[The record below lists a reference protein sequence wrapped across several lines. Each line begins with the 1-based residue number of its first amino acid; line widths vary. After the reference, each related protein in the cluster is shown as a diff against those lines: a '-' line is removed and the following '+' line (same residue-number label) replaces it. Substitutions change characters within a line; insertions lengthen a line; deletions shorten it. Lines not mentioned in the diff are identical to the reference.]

1 MSWKDVLKEEPKGY
15 GRLIRE
21 ENKRIIG
28 QAEEAHKVFNASQKM
43 LRNGAVFIVKIH
55 PLINVLPLAAMFPII
70 RGTGI
75 GPSIKN
81 SVFSIADAMV
91 RLADHRDAK
100 REGFTRQ
107 MLIDTMNKIKAAQE
121 KLQ

>member
-1 MSWKDVLKEEPKGY
+1 MSWKDVLKEEPEGY
-15 GRLIRE
+15 GRFISE
-21 ENKRIIG
+21 ANKRIIG
-28 QAEEAHKVFNASQKM
+28 QAEEAHKVFNTSQKL

-91 RLADHRDAK
+91 RFADHRDAK
-100 REGFTRQ
+100 NQGFTRQ
-107 MLIDTMNKIKAAQE
+107 MLVETMNKIKEAQE
-121 KLQ
+121 NL